1 MTKHLVNY
9 KIFRIFATNPPIQ
22 IKPCFRDGCGIIDL
36 IYLIIMKDILINYGY
51 APDGTPIDYI
61 DGKGIHWIYQ
71 GNGKNSGDSWY
82 GIPKD
87 TN

>member
-1 MTKHLVNY
+1 
-9 KIFRIFATNPPIQ
+9 
-22 IKPCFRDGCGIIDL
+22 
-36 IYLIIMKDILINYGY
+36 MKDILINYGY